1 MVCIVNASYLDLSIG
16 IIQGQ
21 LSEKKTQMLM
31 KSLLS
36 FLLAFFFLSSIQAQ
50 VRCIEGNC
58 STGYGTCV
66 FSNGAKYVGEFKDG
80 KLQGKGIFYYT
91 DGNKY
96 IGDWIDQRRSGKGRM
111 IYTNGDEYFGQF
123 QNNRVEGYGTMN
135 YANGNKYVGNWKN
148 DRPVGQGTYSFADG
162 SRYEGT
168 FANGV
173 FHGQG
178 TFYYQDGKKYV
189 GLWQQGQKH
198 GDGTMYTAAGQAIG
212 GQWIKGQYQADWKSY
227 SAQIDTLSLRDCNQY
242 FCNNGKGKYRYADGT
257 LYVGS
262 FENGKPRGEGTVAY
276 VNGNRYAGGWMEGLP
291 NGRGVMFYSSGK
303 IVGGIWTKGQLIEQL
318 YTDEGTP
325 FGTPVTIDRDEE
337 VKIWAVV
344 VGAASYTHMPPL
356 RYTDDDAYQVFAFLK
371 SPEGGAL
378 PDEQVNVLIDENA
391 TKGNILNSLRSIFL
405 RADENDVLL
414 FYFSGHGLKGAFLPV
429 DYDGLDNQL
438 FHEEIKDILRLSRA
452 KHKLILADACHSGSL
467 LSLKGPLQTILKKY
481 YRAFEDVSG
490 GTALLMSSKGEE
502 YSLEDGGL
510 RSGIFSHFLI
520 RGLKGAADSD
530 ENKIVTIQEL
540 YDYVFSNVK
549 EYTGNV
555 QTPTL
560 TGTFNQNM
568 PVSIIR

>member
-1 MVCIVNASYLDLSIG
+1 M
-16 IIQGQ
+16 
-21 LSEKKTQMLM
+21 KM
-31 KSLLS
+31 KSFPI
-36 FLLAFFFLSSIQAQ
+36 FLITFFFLYPSAQAQ
-50 VRCIEGNC
+50 IRCIDGNC
-58 STGYGTCV
+58 SNGYGTCL
-66 FSNGAKYVGEFKDG
+66 FSNGAKYQGEFRDG
-80 KLQGKGIFYYT
+80 KLHGKGIFYYT

-96 IGDWIDQRRSGKGRM
+96 IGDWADQMRSGKGRM
-111 IYTNGDEYFGQF
+111 IYANGDEYFGAF
-123 QNNRVEGYGTMN
+123 QNNRIQGYGTMK
-135 YANGNKYVGNWKN
+135 YANGNRYEGDWQN
-148 DRPVGQGTYSFADG
+148 DRPSGEGVFTFADG
-162 SRYEGT
+162 SRYEGE

-178 TFYYQDGKKYV
+178 TFIYANGKKFV
-189 GLWQQGQKH
+189 GLWQNGKRH
-198 GDGTMYTAAGQAIG
+198 GNGTMYTAEGQAIG
-212 GQWIKGQYQADWKSY
+212 GQWVKGEYQADWKSY
-227 SAQIDTLSLRDCNQY
+227 SPELDTMAIRDCNKY
-242 FCNNGKGKYRYADGT
+242 YCNGKGKYRYSDGT
-257 LYVGS
+257 LYVGA
-262 FENGKPRGEGTVAY
+262 FEDGTPKGEGTVLY
-276 VNGNRYAGGWMEGLP
+276 GNGNRYSGNWQDGFP
-291 NGRGVMFYSSGK
+291 SGRGVMFYANGK
-303 IVGGIWTKGQLIEQL
+303 IVGGIWSKGQLIEQL
-318 YTDEGTP
+318 YSDEGSP
-325 FGTPVTIDRDEE
+325 FGTPVTVDRDEE

-356 RYTDDDAYQVFAFLK
+356 RYTDDDAYQVYAFLK

-378 PDEQVNVLIDENA
+378 PDQQVNVLIDENA
-391 TKGNILNSLRSIFL
+391 TRSNILNSLRSTFL

-414 FYFSGHGLKGAFLPV
+414 FYFSGHGLKGAFLPI
-429 DYDGLDNQL
+429 DYDGQNNQL

-520 RGLKGAADSD
+520 RGLKGAADRND
-530 ENKIVTIQEL
+530 NQIVTIQEL
-540 YDYVFSNVK
+540 YDYVYYNVK

-568 PVSIIR
+568 PVSIIRF